1 MLLTGGAGVIEF
13 LTGAPTAAT
22 VFLFPIGVVI
32 YTLHGGI
39 KATFITDYINTLV
52 FLIIIFAFAFTTYAS
67 NSILGSP
74 GRLWEIL
81 TNLATERPLEGNAG
95 GSYLTMRSQ
104 GGGEFFVINLIGNFG
119 TVFLDNG
126 YYNKA
131 IATSP
136 VHALPGYVM
145 GGLSWFAVPWVTAT
159 CMGLAGLALEGY
171 DVWPTYPERMADADV
186 TAGLVLPNVA
196 VAMMGKGGAIATIM
210 LAVSSRSQS
219 LHATGLTCLQYMA
232 IMSTYS
238 SELISVSSITAYDIY
253 KTYINPRATGKQL
266 MRVNYIS
273 MTAFALFMGGFSTM
287 LYYIGIGMGYLYL
300 LMGVIISS
308 AVVPAAMTLIWKDQV
323 SLQSLFAMSSYNANS
338 SQSWAAATF
347 SPILGFCC
355 SMAAWLGTTS
365 ATAGEISIESTGANT
380 PMLVGNV
387 VALCSPLIFIPLLT
401 YMPPFKPQNYDWIS
415 MATISKGDDSD
426 IVASSAMLDPEH
438 VSTNGAA
445 LQPTVSQAEEQS
457 QLNRA
462 AKTARILCVTLFLCF
477 IILWPMPLFGTGY
490 IFGKRF
496 FTGWIVVGI
505 IWLFFSTSIV
515 VFLPLWQSRKTIS
528 HTIKSVIADVTGKG
542 RRGKPEVMEG
552 ETADGGITPPQVAE
566 KSDAKE

>member
-365 ATAGEISIESTGANT
+365 ATTGEISIESTGANT

-438 VSTNGAA
+438 VSTHGAA

-505 IWLFFSTSIV
+505 IWLFFSTAIV

-552 ETADGGITPPQVAE
+552 ETADGGITPPQVVE